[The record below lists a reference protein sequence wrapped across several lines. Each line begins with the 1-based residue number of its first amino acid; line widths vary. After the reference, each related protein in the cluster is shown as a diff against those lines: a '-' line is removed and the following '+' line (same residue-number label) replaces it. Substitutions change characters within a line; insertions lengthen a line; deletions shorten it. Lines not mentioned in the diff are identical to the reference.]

1 MHNYSCES
9 LRLSMEAGL
18 SWTEGC
24 GSFEL
29 NNTVGT
35 ILFCNDVA
43 FWGAGFTVIRAFFMR
58 PTDAIGGWKVEDEEG
73 AFRFD
78 QSYA

>member
-1 MHNYSCES
+1 
-9 LRLSMEAGL
+9 MEAGL